1 MTNKFQQVILMET
14 VTSVDAKQ
22 FLERLTPVLACGNI
36 QEALTLV
43 QGHWSPAQLI
53 TLLCNSAPDARKVAA
68 LSLGLIGTKQA
79 IGPLAVALHDDD
91 AMVNQM
97 AEHALWNIWFR
108 LGNQRSV
115 CAVKAGSCHLNHGNY
130 VVAIEKF
137 SQAIEA
143 DPTFAEA
150 YNQRA
155 IAHYLTEQFD
165 LSIADCKSALSRIPQ
180 HFGAMAGMGHS
191 YSCLKRWPEAR
202 HCYRLALA
210 IDPRLSGIADALHQ
224 VQAII
229 NKV

>member
-1 MTNKFQQVILMET
+1 MQAQPA
-14 VTSVDAKQ
+14 TSVDARRL
-22 FLERLTPVLACGNI
+22 LEQLTPALAVGNL

-43 QGHWSPAQLI
+43 QGKWSVAELI
-53 TLLCNSAPDARKVAA
+53 GLLKNSAPDARKVAA
-68 LSLGLIGTKQA
+68 LSLGLVGNRDA
-79 IGPLAVALHDDD
+79 ICPLAVALHDED

-97 AEHALWNIWFR
+97 AEHALWSIWFR

-115 CAVKAGSCHLNHGNY
+115 CAVKAGSCHLSHGNY

-137 SQAIEA
+137 TQAIEA

-155 IAHYLTEQFD
+155 IAHYLAEQFE
-165 LSIADCKSALSRIPQ
+165 LSIADCKAALARIPQ

-191 YSCLKRWPEAR
+191 YSCLKRWAEAR

-210 IDPRLSGIADALHQ
+210 IDPRLDGIAAGLEQ
-224 VQAII
+224 VEAIMG
-229 NKV
+229 NAGGCGE